1 MTYIDRLNQFN
12 RWLESNALPGNAQ
25 LMYFKL
31 LNVFNRAGW
40 PESVQV
46 DNQRLMIM
54 TDIQA
59 ENTAIRARDKLV
71 AAGLLRYEKGKKGQP
86 NRYKLIDIHWND
98 SSISGSTS
106 VSISGS
112 KSGGISGGTSGGY
125 IKNKNKTKKKTEYY
139 TCSLREQGVEPTYD
153 IKELEELA
161 YLRIPD
167 KL

>member
-46 DNQRLMIM
+46 DTLRLMQMIGC
-54 TDIQA
+54 QKEA
-59 ENTAIRARDKLV
+59 SYHARDKLV
-71 AAGLLRYEKGKKGQP
+71 EAGFITYKKGSKGKPTKYFLSDKLTVFPTERPTVSPAGNPTITPTP
-86 NRYKLIDIHWND
+86 NPTHKERH
-98 SSISGSTS
+98 
-106 VSISGS
+106 
-112 KSGGISGGTSGGY
+112 
-125 IKNKNKTKKKTEYY
+125 KNKKKTEYY

>member
-1 MTYIDRLNQFN
+1 MTYIDRLNHFN

-46 DNQRLMIM
+46 DTLRLMQM
-54 TDIQA
+54 LDIA
-59 ENTAIRARDKLV
+59 DKRTVYRARDKL
-71 AAGLLRYEKGKKGQP
+71 AEAGF
-86 NRYKLIDIHWND
+86 
-98 SSISGSTS
+98 ISFQK
-106 VSISGS
+106 GS
-112 KSGGISGGTSGGY
+112 KGNPTRFTLIEYKFPTAYGTESSTKSSTESSTKNSTKNGTY
-125 IKNKNKTKKKTEYY
+125 IKNKNKKKKKTEYY